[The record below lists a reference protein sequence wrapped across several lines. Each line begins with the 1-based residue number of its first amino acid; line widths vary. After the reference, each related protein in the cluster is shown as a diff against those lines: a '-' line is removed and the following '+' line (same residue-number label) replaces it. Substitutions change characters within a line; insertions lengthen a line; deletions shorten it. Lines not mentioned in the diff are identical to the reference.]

1 MPNII
6 LYGTPIST
14 YVRTVRLLL
23 AETQADYELKD
34 IGIFNGDNQT
44 AEYLKK
50 QPFGKVPVLE
60 IDGEEIYETSV
71 ITQYLDQKLCDGQY
85 SPADLLAQARM
96 RQIISIIDSYLY
108 SSAIGS
114 IVIQRLIVPQQGGQP
129 DDNVVQEAIPMVRK
143 ALKAIEVL
151 QTGNPFL
158 LGQTASLADF
168 HLIPIFVYLAKTP
181 EFEAVMANTP
191 KLRVWWEQA
200 KALNS
205 VQQVCA

>member
-23 AETQADYELKD
+23 AETKTDYELKD
-34 IGIFNGDNQT
+34 IGIFNGDNKT
-44 AEYLKK
+44 AKYLKK
-50 QPFGKVPVLE
+50 QPFGKVPLLD

-71 ITQYLDQKLCDGQY
+71 ITQYLDQMLCSGQY
-85 SPADLLAQARM
+85 SPSDLLTQARM
-96 RQIISIIDSYLY
+96 RQVISVIDSYLY
-108 SSAIGS
+108 PSAISS

-129 DDNVVQEAIPMVRK
+129 DNNVVQEAIPIVRK

-200 KALNS
+200 KALDS
-205 VQQVCA
+205 VRQVCA